1 MRWFF
6 THIWMKFTVQDA
18 KSAVKKILVRQRCA
32 EGFNGGVKGLISSY
46 QHPRPT
52 QLSNTDRLV
61 QMNLRCSN
69 RRMEPLSLNLNTCE
83 FSAGIYLS
91 GNCYAL
97 LIEVLW
103 NVYAVST
110 RRSHCTR
117 QWRAT
122 ISTNLTKLT
131 ILKRQ
136 ASKRWLKSSQKRRQ
150 LKNGVSYF
158 DFHTSD
164 WGHMWILAR
173 WWERCTCTN
182 TATCPFPTTEVK
194 VTQIKRIKNCQC
206 QSGLVELP
214 RVTASSCR
222 PAYHKGRVR
231 LIHSPC
237 DSRWHKG
244 CCVNRLLVQ
253 RSCIAEFFTHTHTH
267 QWWKRGWTCFTLHRR
282 LMYKKREE
290 NRVLVGKP
298 KGKWPLGR
306 RGMARHGLDSSGSE

>member
-1 MRWFF
+1 MHGSRSK
-6 THIWMKFTVQDA
+6 IRSK
-18 KSAVKKILVRQRCA
+18 KSPVRQRCA
-32 EGFNGGVKGLISSY
+32 EGFNSGVKGLISSY
-46 QHPRPT
+46 RHSRPT

-61 QMNLRCSN
+61 QMNLRCTN

-83 FSAGIYLS
+83 LSAGIYLN

-136 ASKRWLKSSQKRRQ
+136 ASKRWLNSSQKRRQ

-164 WGHMWILAR
+164 WRGHMWILAR

-182 TATCPFPTTEVK
+182 TATCPFPTTEVN
-194 VTQIKRIKNCQC
+194 VTQVKRIANV
-206 QSGLVELP
+206 SLDSLSYHESLP
-214 RVTASSCR
+214 LPVGQPITKDVSDWFIRPVTA
-222 PAYHKGRVR
+222 AGTKV
-231 LIHSPC
+231 
-237 DSRWHKG
+237 
-244 CCVNRLLVQ
+244 V
-253 RSCIAEFFTHTHTH
+253 A
-267 QWWKRGWTCFTLHRR
+267 
-282 LMYKKREE
+282 
-290 NRVLVGKP
+290 
-298 KGKWPLGR
+298 
-306 RGMARHGLDSSGSE
+306 